1 MQLGAT
7 LAKQR
12 ANKKRT
18 RDDMDD
24 TEQKTLADYET
35 GKAKKAKQDVT
46 SPMLKPFRCRL
57 LDQQLK
63 CNATQRAST
72 SRASQPQ
79 G

>member
-57 LDQQLK
+57 LDQQGVLD
-63 CNATQRAST
+63 
-72 SRASQPQ
+72 
-79 G
+79 

>member
-1 MQLGAT
+1 MHLGAT

-46 SPMLKPFRCRL
+46 SPMLKPFRSHHQCKL
-57 LDQQLK
+57 PDQQLK
-63 CNATQRAST
+63 CNAT
-72 SRASQPQ
+72 
-79 G
+79 